1 MNIHTTFKILRKLL
15 KKQKHKQ
22 TKTTKNAK
30 KQQKLYR
37 TKHINSYK
45 RTQAHIDNTN
55 KFYRMNIHATLKIFT
70 KIPPKP
76 QNKKEKKEP

>member
-45 RTQAHIDNTN
+45 RTQAHINITN
-55 KFYRMNIHATLKIFT
+55 KFYSMNIHAKLKIFT
-70 KIPPKP
+70 KP

>member
-30 KQQKLYR
+30 KNSKNCIG
-37 TKHINSYK
+37 HINSYK
-45 RTQAHIDNTN
+45 RTQAHINNTN